1 MWRMIQ
7 VQENGWMGKCLIQ
20 GMVNDEIHKSIWYLF
35 AEGFVRE
42 DVKLQILANIY
53 GVVGNRMDM
62 WGFWNIDTCG
72 NWH

>member
-1 MWRMIQ
+1 
-7 VQENGWMGKCLIQ
+7 MGKCLIQ

-42 DVKLQILANIY
+42 DVKFLANIY

-62 WGFWNIDTCG
+62 
-72 NWH
+72 

>member
-1 MWRMIQ
+1 
-7 VQENGWMGKCLIQ
+7 MGKCLIQ

-62 WGFWNIDTCG
+62 
-72 NWH
+72 